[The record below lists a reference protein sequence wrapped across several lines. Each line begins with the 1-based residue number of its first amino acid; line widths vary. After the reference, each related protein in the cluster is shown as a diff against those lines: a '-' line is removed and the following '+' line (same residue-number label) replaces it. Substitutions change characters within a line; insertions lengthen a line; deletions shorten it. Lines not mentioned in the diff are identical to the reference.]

1 MTDIR
6 PTVGVPLAVL
16 LLTLT
21 AMMWAGNAVAGRLAV
36 GEVSPMLLTLM
47 RWFMAVMIL
56 LPLAWRH
63 LRADRAELVR
73 LWPFLLAMGAM
84 GYTGFN
90 ILLYTAARTTS
101 AVNITIIQAAMPM
114 LIFTMNLVVYAVAI
128 RPLQVL
134 GYALTVLGVALV
146 AGQGDLA
153 GLAQLQVTEGDALML
168 AASVLYAGYTVAL
181 KRRMV
186 LHPLSFLTAMC
197 IGAML
202 VGLPAA
208 AFEYGIGATEWPGT
222 PLAWGVVAYTGLAA
236 SVLSQWF
243 YMTGVGVMG
252 ANRAGLFIN
261 LVPVFGAGLAVAI
274 LGEAVAL
281 YQGLALLLVLGGI
294 LIAQAA
300 GGRG

>member
-1 MTDIR
+1 MTETR
-6 PTVGVPLAVL
+6 PAIGMPLAVL

-21 AMMWAGNAVAGRLAV
+21 AMMWAGNAIAGRLAV
-36 GEVSPMLLTLM
+36 GEVSPMLLTLS
-47 RWFMAVMIL
+47 RWFMAVVIL
-56 LPLAWRH
+56 LPFSLRH
-63 LRADRAELVR
+63 LRADRAELRR

-114 LIFTMNLVVYAVAI
+114 MIFAMNLAVYAVAI
-128 RPLQVL
+128 RPLQVA
-134 GYALTVLGVALV
+134 GYALTLLGVALV

-168 AASVLYAGYTVAL
+168 VASVLYSGYTVAL

-208 AFEYGIGATEWPGT
+208 GLEYALGATQLPGT
-222 PLAWGVVAYTGLAA
+222 PLAWGVVAYTALAA

-243 YMTGVGVMG
+243 YMLGVGVMG

-261 LVPVFGAGLAVAI
+261 LVPVFGAGFAVAI